1 MFLHIC
7 TIPKML
13 YTTDLFLVP
22 EIHLSKDTKSSIDKL
37 ARIQRQ
43 ASLHIMGAIKTAPTD
58 VVDACADLLP
68 FNLLV
73 ERTLF
78 QAASRLA
85 TLPSL
90 HPLEIHVRK
99 ASKRYIKNHRSPTH
113 EVSHA
118 FGICLAEFESI
129 TLCKRSAKWAPYFP
143 ISIPESKEAAIVAL
157 TATQSEVVVFSD
169 GLGQNR
175 QIGSAAVLYK
185 SSVEKCSLRKH
196 MGSEKLHTVFEAEVL
211 GLLLATKLILKE
223 THVQS
228 AIIGANS
235 QAILLAVRRTGGAS
249 GQYLLDALHGG
260 MEAICTKH

>member
-1 MFLHIC
+1 M
-7 TIPKML
+7 
-13 YTTDLFLVP
+13 
-22 EIHLSKDTKSSIDKL
+22 KSSIAKL

-43 ASLHIMGAIKTAPTD
+43 ASLHIMGTMKMAPTD
-58 VVDACADLLP
+58 VVDACTDLLP

-78 QAASRLA
+78 RAVSRLA

-90 HPLEIHVRK
+90 HPLEIHMRK

-113 EVSHA
+113 EVLHT

-129 TLCKRSAKWAPYFP
+129 TPCKCSTKWAPYFP
-143 ISIPESKEAAIVAL
+143 ISIPKSKEAAIAAL
-157 TATQSEVVVFSD
+157 TAAQSEVVVFSD
-169 GLGQNR
+169 GSGQNG

-185 SSVEKCSLRKH
+185 SSVKKCSLRKH
-196 MGSEKLHTVFEAEVL
+196 MGSEKLHMVFEAEVL

-223 THVQS
+223 THILS
-228 AIIGANS
+228 AIIGADS
-235 QAILLAVRRTGGAS
+235 QAALLAVRRTGGAS